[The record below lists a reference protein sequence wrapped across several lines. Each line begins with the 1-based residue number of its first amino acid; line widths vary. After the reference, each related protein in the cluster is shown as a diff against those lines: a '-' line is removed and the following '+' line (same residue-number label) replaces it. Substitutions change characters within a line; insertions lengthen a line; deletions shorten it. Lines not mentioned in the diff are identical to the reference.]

1 MIRARSIQARALE
14 LHGVRARRY
23 TRRGDL
29 VRAHAALPDKAEKDV
44 EVKEIAAEDVQVLD
58 CETVCS
64 AEDDFQVQS
73 RESAEL
79 DVYKAGA
86 VVATLTVIA
95 AGLNTEWVSGHEGIA
110 LIAVFVLGYAG
121 IIVEEELAFN
131 KAGVALVMA
140 VCLWVVRSLA
150 GDHTAVSHELS
161 ESLSEVSEIIYF
173 LLGAMTIVEVVDA
186 HQGFKIIT
194 DSINTRS
201 RNTLMWIIGGVTFF
215 MSAVLDNLTSTIVMV
230 SLLRKLCPDPDTRK
244 FLGAVVVIAANAGG
258 AWTPIG
264 DVTTTMLWING
275 QITTLPTM
283 RDLVFPSIV
292 SLLVPMILISRFAD
306 EVKGDFK
313 EEDMVKQ
320 DNQMAPRGK
329 VVFAAGVGAL
339 LFVPVFKSVT
349 GLPPYLGML
358 SGLGAMWLL
367 TDVIHFNEQRS
378 TLQVRPRHHARPLHP
393 ASPPPLPHRLNRC
406 HSRQPPAVT
415 SRPTPQT
422 MHMQSHRGRDAVLAQ
437 HCRRHYPCSTTREQA
452 APLPRP
458 SVSASPRLPA
468 AVHTF

>member
-1 MIRARSIQARALE
+1 MMHAPCKHARALQVA
-14 LHGVRARRY
+14 GVRARHQHR
-23 TRRGDL
+23 RRGL
-29 VRAHAALPDKAEKDV
+29 VRLHAALPDEAEK
-44 EVKEIAAEDVQVLD
+44 EAKVKEVAVEDISVVD

-64 AEDDFQVQS
+64 AEDDFQVDQS
-73 RESAEL
+73 DEAAAL

-86 VVATLTVIA
+86 VAAVLAAVA
-95 AGLNTEWVSGHEGIA
+95 AGLNTEWVSSHEGMA

-140 VCLWVVRSLA
+140 VSLWVVRSLA
-150 GDHTAVSHELS
+150 GDHNAVSLELS

-201 RNTLMWIIGGVTFF
+201 RSTLMWIVGGVTFF

-275 QITTLPTM
+275 QITTVPTM
-283 RDLVFPSIV
+283 RDLIFPSIV
-292 SLLVPMILISRFAD
+292 SLLVPMLLISRFAD
-306 EVKGDFK
+306 EVKGEFK
-313 EEDMVKQ
+313 EEDMVK
-320 DNQMAPRGK
+320 DTKAMAPRGK

-358 SGLGAMWLL
+358 AGLGAMWLL

-378 TLQVRPRHHARPLHP
+378 TLQVRLHSRPVCRAPPHV
-393 ASPPPLPHRLNRC
+393 SPPLRAR
-406 HSRQPPAVT
+406 T
-415 SRPTPQT
+415 
-422 MHMQSHRGRDAVLAQ
+422 
-437 HCRRHYPCSTTREQA
+437 
-452 APLPRP
+452 
-458 SVSASPRLPA
+458 
-468 AVHTF
+468 

>member
-1 MIRARSIQARALE
+1 MIHARYNQTRALP
-14 LHGVRARRY
+14 LPALRPSHLAHR
-23 TRRGDL
+23 RRGL
-29 VRAHAALPDKAEKDV
+29 VRVQAALPDEAEKEGD
-44 EVKEIAAEDVQVLD
+44 VKEVSAEDISVVE

-64 AEDDFQVQS
+64 AEDDFQTQS
-73 RESAEL
+73 EESAAL

-86 VVATLTVIA
+86 VAAVLAIVA
-95 AGLNTEWVSGHEGIA
+95 AGLNTEWVASHESLA
-110 LIAVFVLGYAG
+110 LITVFILGYAG

-140 VCLWVVRSLA
+140 VSLWVVRSFS
-150 GDHTAVSHELS
+150 GDHDAVSLELS
-161 ESLSEVSEIIYF
+161 ESLAEVSEIIYF

-201 RNTLMWIIGGVTFF
+201 RSTLMWIIGGVTFF

-230 SLLRKLCPDPDTRK
+230 SLLRKLCPDPETRK

-283 RDLVFPSIV
+283 RDLVFPSFV
-292 SLLVPMILISRFAD
+292 SLLVPMFLISRFAD
-306 EVKGDFK
+306 EVKGEFK
-313 EEDMVKQ
+313 EEDMVK
-320 DNQMAPRGK
+320 DTSPMAPRGK

-339 LFVPVFKSVT
+339 LFVPIFKSVT

-358 SGLGAMWLL
+358 AGLGAMWLL

-378 TLQVRPRHHARPLHP
+378 TLQVCRV
-393 ASPPPLPHRLNRC
+393 PPLYLCCTPFAACPEHGTDSPARTMRC
-406 HSRQPPAVT
+406 YHGR
-415 SRPTPQT
+415 TPDK
-422 MHMQSHRGRDAVLAQ
+422 GIF
-437 HCRRHYPCSTTREQA
+437 
-452 APLPRP
+452 
-458 SVSASPRLPA
+458 SP
-468 AVHTF
+468 

>member
-1 MIRARSIQARALE
+1 MMRAPCKHARALQ
-14 LHGVRARRY
+14 LPGARARHEHR
-23 TRRGDL
+23 RRGL
-29 VRAHAALPDKAEKDV
+29 VRVHAALPDEAEK
-44 EVKEIAAEDVQVLD
+44 EAKVKEVPVEDISVVD

-64 AEDDFQVQS
+64 AEDDFQVAQS
-73 RESAEL
+73 DEAAVL

-86 VVATLTVIA
+86 VAAVLAVVA
-95 AGLNTEWVSGHEGIA
+95 AGLNSEWVSNHESMA

-140 VCLWVVRSLA
+140 VSLWVVRSLA
-150 GDHTAVSHELS
+150 GDHNAVSLELS

-201 RNTLMWIIGGVTFF
+201 RSTLMWIVGGVTFF

-244 FLGAVVVIAANAGG
+244 FLGAIVVIAANAGG

-283 RDLVFPSIV
+283 RDLVFPSFV

-306 EVKGDFK
+306 EVKGEFK
-313 EEDMVKQ
+313 EEDMVK
-320 DNQMAPRGK
+320 DTKAMAPRGK

-378 TLQVRPRHHARPLHP
+378 TLQVRLHT
-393 ASPPPLPHRLNRC
+393 LL
-406 HSRQPPAVT
+406 RQPQSSACQPRDQRTDADAMPRRGKRR
-415 SRPTPQT
+415 SRARQRSTIQ
-422 MHMQSHRGRDAVLAQ
+422 V
-437 HCRRHYPCSTTREQA
+437 CSTKDEA
-452 APLPRP
+452 LPRNRRM
-458 SVSASPRLPA
+458 SRNE
-468 AVHTF
+468 